1 MIKILVLIFFIQFIE
16 IGYGSYNWPEWYLN
30 PTCEDSY
37 ICGDG
42 IGATYEKA
50 IIRALGDV
58 MSIDMPFDNILEL
71 RELICNYNPIFKQ
84 LNILNN
90 NSFSLIGKKGNI
102 LDEPIKDLID
112 NFYMTDPIS
121 RTSKTMA
128 KCSSS
133 SLIFNKEKI
142 N

>member
-1 MIKILVLIFFIQFIE
+1 
-16 IGYGSYNWPEWYLN
+16 
-30 PTCEDSY
+30 
-37 ICGDG
+37 
-42 IGATYEKA
+42 
-50 IIRALGDV
+50 

-71 RELICNYNPIFKQ
+71 REQICNYNPIFKQ
-84 LNILNN
+84 LNILHNDN
-90 NSFSLIGKKGNI
+90 DSFSLIGKKGNI